1 MEISWRSP
9 PPAYS
14 RREDG
19 EDGLVTIVLRCPR
32 PSSSSTNLCLA
43 VYLCVTVRN
52 VEEELIV
59 IEAKRGLERTTDD
72 NDDNLHAESKHVL
85 ELGY

>member
-14 RREDG
+14 RRE
-19 EDGLVTIVLRCPR
+19 EGLVTIVLRCPR
-32 PSSSSTNLCLA
+32 LSSSSTNLCLA

-52 VEEELIV
+52 VEEQLIV